1 MVKITAPPKNRKH
14 KLKMS
19 KDNPVV
25 MECLKKPS
33 FNIFACDLSL
43 RRPGFAIIRYERG
56 GHKLT

>member
-1 MVKITAPPKNRKH
+1 MAKITAPPKNRKH

-25 MECLKKPS
+25 IECLKKPR

-43 RRPGFAIIRYERG
+43 RRPGFAILQYERSD
-56 GHKLT
+56 HKVT